1 MKALYIDTSADDVS
15 ISLLEGSKELKTIN
29 ENIPNKHSVYTV
41 NYINKV
47 LKETSTTPEEIQK
60 IYVVN
65 GPGSFTGI
73 RIGVTIAKTFAYLRN
88 IKVVPIS
95 SLKALS
101 LTTTGKTIMSLI
113 DFKHGHYYLG
123 LYDENHNE
131 ILPEKYASKEEVLSL
146 ITKYKPTIVSTQNI
160 TIDEINVPKYTQ
172 NITKIITYYEKE
184 AGIHPHRLQVNYLKE
199 PQAVEEKNDNR
210 ERKQ

>member
-1 MKALYIDTSADDVS
+1 MKALYIDTSSADVS
-15 ISLLEGSKELKTIN
+15 ISLLDGTQELRTIN
-29 ENIPNKHSVYTV
+29 ENIPNKHSIYTV
-41 NYINKV
+41 SYINKV
-47 LKETSTTPEEIQK
+47 LKDTNTTPEEIQK

-95 SLKALS
+95 TLKALS

-113 DFKHGHYYLG
+113 
-123 LYDENHNE
+123 DENHNE

-146 ITKYKPTIVSTQNI
+146 ITKYKPTIVSSEPLTIDKI
-160 TIDEINVPKYTQ
+160 TIPKYTQ
-172 NITKIITYYEKE
+172 NITNIVTYYENKPS
-184 AGIHPHRLQVNYLKE
+184 IHPHKLQVNYLKE

-210 ERKQ
+210 KRK

>member
-1 MKALYIDTSADDVS
+1 MKALYIDTSSADVS
-15 ISLLEGSKELKTIN
+15 ISLLDGTQELRTIN
-29 ENIPNKHSVYTV
+29 ENIPNKHSIYTV

-47 LKETSTTPEEIQK
+47 LKDTNTTPEEIQK

-95 SLKALS
+95 TLKALS

-113 DFKHGHYYLG
+113 DFHHGHYYLG

-146 ITKYKPTIVSTQNI
+146 ITKYKPTIVSSEPLTIDKI
-160 TIDEINVPKYTQ
+160 TIPKYTQ
-172 NITKIITYYEKE
+172 NITNIVTYYENKPS
-184 AGIHPHRLQVNYLKE
+184 IHPHKLQVNYLKE

-210 ERKQ
+210 ERK